1 MRTILVLAGGRESDK
16 AVFATALSAANPLG
30 AHLEFLHVR
39 ISAGEAAAYTPHI
52 EFASGT
58 ALHAA
63 FSDLREAAK
72 TRSAAALHHFEELCE
87 TELIEIAIHPAGGTT
102 NVVTASWSEEHDY
115 AVARISQCARHNDLV
130 VIGRPSRAN
139 GLPIDLVER
148 LLTDS
153 GRPIL
158 IAPAK
163 ARERLTGIALVFWK
177 ETAESAR
184 ALAAA
189 LPLLRVCKRV
199 IIVSVQEDANN
210 SPESLDHLAQR
221 LEWNGIKVETKWVR
235 ADTTSTAF
243 HLEAVATEVDAD
255 ILVMGGYGHGRL
267 REMVFGGC
275 TRQFIDQPDRPVLLM
290 H

>member
-16 AVFATALSAANPLG
+16 AVFATALSAAKPLG

-63 FSDLREAAK
+63 FSDLREEAK
-72 TRSAAALHHFEELCE
+72 TRSAAALHHFEALCE
-87 TELIEIAIHPAGGTT
+87 TELIEIAIHPDQTT
-102 NVVTASWSEEHDY
+102 TDVVSASWCEEHDY
-115 AVARISQCARHNDLV
+115 AVARITQCARHNDLV

-148 LLTDS
+148 LLVTS

-158 IAPAK
+158 IAPTK
-163 ARERLTGIALVFWK
+163 TRERLTGTALVFWK

-189 LPLLRVCKRV
+189 LPLLSVCKRV
-199 IIVSVQEDANN
+199 MIVSVQEAANN
-210 SPESLDHLAQR
+210 SPECLYHLAQR
-221 LEWNGIKVETKWVR
+221 LEWDGIKVEAKWLR

-243 HLEAVATEVDAD
+243 RLDAIAADVDAD
-255 ILVMGGYGHGRL
+255 ILIMGGYGHGRL
-267 REMVFGGC
+267 REMAFGGC
-275 TRQFIDQPDRPVLLM
+275 TRQFINQADRPVLLM